1 MLRILR
7 SRLRS
12 PGGNIIPLGA
22 RLNPAKP
29 RFSHSQ
35 AQAVR
40 IHRVKF
46 RRKRPKIS
54 SFLMLA
60 AMSYAVYEGLMR
72 VLIAS
77 IDEEDLELTEEER
90 QELEEAAEEPFFI
103 PFPGFTQM
111 VEPLPYR
118 GSDPEWQ
125 AYIKVSK
132 DMALLDSIRDGL
144 AEMARRAIANH
155 PVIKRQWGDDVNISK
170 YWLDVQYPLKPP
182 PTFVRQG
189 LSFGGGDGITWAKQP
204 VDSVAVFWTRQALW
218 PSALSVSLWS
228 FTSALM
234 TQNAMTIAKFFGYE
248 SQTDPLATMQ
258 QTIEKI
264 HQQLK
269 KQPGKP
275 SVVSPPLPPQ
285 GRTGDG
291 STTSPLPPVDE
302 RAAGSTRT
310 PEAMGTGAGVNNAL
324 PTAPKA
330 KDMYMI
336 RTAQEHTSGA
346 WDAFI
351 KSLMKK
357 WRAPPAYPPRGSIRV
372 SGLVE
377 INTRR
382 AIMTVDCVAWW
393 DPQTKKYDRSTVS
406 LSLRSI
412 RPKIQSPLR

>member
-1 MLRILR
+1 MLRMLR
-7 SRLRS
+7 PRGNMLPRS
-12 PGGNIIPLGA
+12 A

-60 AMSYAVYEGLMR
+60 GISFALYEGLIR
-72 VLIAS
+72 VLIALV
-77 IDEEDLELTEEER
+77 DEEDLEMTEEER
-90 QELEEAAEEPFFI
+90 QELEEAEEEPFFI
-103 PFPGFTQM
+103 PFPGFTQT
-111 VEPLPYR
+111 VEPVPYR

-132 DMALLDSIRDGL
+132 NPELLDSIRDGL
-144 AEMARRAIANH
+144 AEMARRAIARH
-155 PVIKRQWGDDVNISK
+155 PMLARQYGEDVSISK
-170 YWLDVQYPLKPP
+170 YWLDVQYPLRPP

-204 VDSVAVFWTRQALW
+204 VDSVAVFWTRHALW

-248 SQTDPLATMQ
+248 SQADPLATMQ

-264 HQQLK
+264 QQQLK

-275 SVVSPPLPPQ
+275 SAFPPPLPPQ

-291 STTSPLPPVDE
+291 STTSPFPPVDE

-310 PEAMGTGAGVNNAL
+310 PEAMGTGAGVDNAL
-324 PTAPKA
+324 PTVPPKA

-336 RTAQEHTSGA
+336 RTAQEHTSGP
-346 WDAFI
+346 WDSFK
-351 KSLMKK
+351 KSLVKK

-377 INTRR
+377 VNTRR

-393 DPQTKKYDRSTVS
+393 DPQTKKYDRSTLS
-406 LSLRSI
+406 LSLRAI

>member
-7 SRLRS
+7 SR
-12 PGGNIIPLGA
+12 GNILPLGA
-22 RLNPAKP
+22 RFNPAKP

-60 AMSYAVYEGLMR
+60 GISYALYEGLTR
-72 VLIAS
+72 VLIALV
-77 IDEEDLELTEEER
+77 DEEDLEITEEER

-103 PFPGFTQM
+103 PFPGFTKM

-125 AYIKVSK
+125 AFVKVSK
-132 DMALLDSIRDGL
+132 DVALLGAIRDGL
-144 AEMARRAIANH
+144 AETARRAVARH
-155 PVIKRQWGDDVNISK
+155 PVIRRQWGDDASISK
-170 YWLDVQYPLKPP
+170 YWLDVQYPLRPP

-189 LSFGGGDGITWAKQP
+189 LSFGGGDGIAWAKQP

-275 SVVSPPLPPQ
+275 SAVTPPLPSQ

-291 STTSPLPPVDE
+291 STTSRLPPVE

-310 PEAMGTGAGVNNAL
+310 PEAMGTGAGTDNAL

-336 RTAQEHTSGA
+336 RTAQEHTSGP
-346 WDAFI
+346 WDAFN
-351 KSLMKK
+351 KSLAKK

-377 INTRR
+377 IITRR

-393 DPQTKKYDRSTVS
+393 DPQTKKYDRSTLS